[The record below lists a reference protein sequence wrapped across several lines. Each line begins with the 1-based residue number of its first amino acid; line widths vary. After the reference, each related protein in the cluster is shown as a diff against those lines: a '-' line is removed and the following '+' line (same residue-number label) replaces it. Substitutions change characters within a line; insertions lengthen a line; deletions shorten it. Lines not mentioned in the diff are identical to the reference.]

1 MVNEGNYAVI
11 YFGNVKGVA
20 LLLNGIPRLKH
31 VVYDV
36 MSDVLTYVDFN
47 TSETILPV
55 FGLKE
60 SNTNFF

>member
-1 MVNEGNYAVI
+1 MPGFFNGI
-11 YFGNVKGVA
+11 TPKGVA

-55 FGLKE
+55 FGLKG
-60 SNTNFF
+60 